1 MKRLTTLA
9 AVAVLLAGQVWAK
22 DDDKSKSGLRYTITV
37 STFENKAGWSGQ
49 WDIGNG
55 FGEIMTAALQDS
67 GHFIVIGEK
76 DMRKEAMAEQDFA
89 TSGRVAGGKKAP
101 KVGRM
106 TPAQLLVKGA
116 ITHVQ
121 DSTTGGSG
129 GISIAGI
136 HVGGSGDKAEI
147 NVTIYLVDSETG
159 QVRASTKVVG
169 KSGRKGLNVG
179 YYGSKLG
186 GLTGDVAAHQ
196 KDNTGKACEDAVAQG
211 VEFLEKQLEKIP
223 WEATVVS
230 ASGEKIALN
239 RGSRDGVE
247 VGQTFV
253 VGSANQVVDP
263 DSGEVLDNEMN
274 TVGKIEITEVKEKI
288 AYGKPVDGA
297 GKIEKGMSAF
307 PDK

>member
-1 MKRLTTLA
+1 M
-9 AVAVLLAGQVWAK
+9 
-22 DDDKSKSGLRYTITV
+22 
-37 STFENKAGWSGQ
+37 
-49 WDIGNG
+49 
-55 FGEIMTAALQDS
+55 
-67 GHFIVIGEK
+67 
-76 DMRKEAMAEQDFA
+76 
-89 TSGRVAGGKKAP
+89 
-101 KVGRM
+101 
-106 TPAQLLVKGA
+106 
-116 ITHVQ
+116 
-121 DSTTGGSG
+121 
-129 GISIAGI
+129 
-136 HVGGSGDKAEI
+136 
-147 NVTIYLVDSETG
+147 
-159 QVRASTKVVG
+159 
-169 KSGRKGLNVG
+169 
-179 YYGSKLG
+179 
-186 GLTGDVAAHQ
+186 TGDVAAHQ

-230 ASGEKIALN
+230 ASGEKIAIN